1 MKLVA
6 STRQLIFN
14 TLFWYD
20 NKTSTES
27 LLSIRFQKITPCPI
41 TDYKPYLNN
50 YLAILYPEKH
60 NFHLSN
66 LTLYHSDISNYSIHH
81 VHDSYSYMPSWYVDM
96 MSHLPRWNNCITLLP
111 PSSLTLNMMLRCDSV
126 QTLPYISC

>member
-27 LLSIRFQKITPCPI
+27 LLSIRFQKITPSPI
-41 TDYKPYLNN
+41 TDFKPYLDN
-50 YLAILYPEKH
+50 YLAIIYSEMHHL
-60 NFHLSN
+60 HLSN
-66 LTLYHSDISNYSIHH
+66 LTLYHYDISNYSIYHLTMCMINIPTCH
-81 VHDSYSYMPSWYVDM
+81 PDM
-96 MSHLPRWNNCITLLP
+96 
-111 PSSLTLNMMLRCDSV
+111 LT
-126 QTLPYISC
+126 